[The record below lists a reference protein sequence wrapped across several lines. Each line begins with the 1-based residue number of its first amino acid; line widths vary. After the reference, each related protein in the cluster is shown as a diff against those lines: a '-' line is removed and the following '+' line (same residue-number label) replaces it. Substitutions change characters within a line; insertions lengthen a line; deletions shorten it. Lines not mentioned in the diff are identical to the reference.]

1 MRALSL
7 WLRQQPFVADCVL
20 AAVLFAL
27 ELIGTVNADN
37 KTAYLLVGVAICA
50 PIPWRRRLPLA
61 SAWAALSMAPI
72 AAIVSRVVGD
82 DTAHLG
88 LIGTVAALYTL
99 VAYLGRLPGALYLVV
114 LLATDVFAAVLL
126 DRSLVENIGV
136 SLLAYS
142 LAWISAE
149 FTGARRAYDREV
161 EARLLVAEDERD
173 RRAVEA
179 VAAERTRIAR
189 ELHDVV
195 AHAVSVMIV
204 QADGA
209 SYTLRRDPDRAEA
222 ALNNI
227 SATGRQ
233 ALSELRR
240 TVSLLRTEH
249 PDDSLPQYGTAA
261 LAKIVERMR
270 SAGLTVQLEQ
280 SGDIDELPPAIALGI
295 HRLVQES
302 LTNVLRHGG
311 STPRA
316 RVVVARRERDVLVQI
331 VDDGSGSGHGASVSA
346 TDGTGNGVLGMR
358 ERVAVLGGDL
368 SVGRR
373 RDGTWAVR
381 AELPLDLDS

>member
-7 WLRQQPFVADCVL
+7 WLRQQPFVADCSLAILLFVL
-20 AAVLFAL
+20 
-27 ELIGTVNADN
+27 EIIGTLNADN
-37 KTAYLLVGVAICA
+37 KIAYLLVGIAVCA
-50 PIPWRRRLPLA
+50 PIPWRRRFPVV

-72 AAIVSRVVGD
+72 AAVVSRVVGND
-82 DTAHLG
+82 ATHLG

-99 VAYLGRLPGALYLVV
+99 VAYLGRLPGALYLVA
-114 LLATDVFAAVLL
+114 LLASDVFAAVLL
-126 DRSLVENIGV
+126 DRSVFENIGV
-136 SLLAYS
+136 SLLVYS

-149 FTGARRAYDREV
+149 FSGARRAYDREV
-161 EARLLVAEDERD
+161 EARLSVAEDERD

-222 ALNNI
+222 ALSNI

-261 LAKIVERMR
+261 LAKVVERMR
-270 SAGLTVQLEQ
+270 SAGLTVELEQ
-280 SGDIDELPPAIALGI
+280 SGDIDDLPPAIALGI
-295 HRLVQES
+295 HRVVQES

-316 RVVVARRERDVLVQI
+316 RVVVARREHDVLVDI
-331 VDDGSGSGHGASVSA
+331 VDNGSGSSPAPSA
-346 TDGTGNGVLGMR
+346 AGGTGNGVVGMR

-373 RDGTWAVR
+373 RDGAWAVR